1 MGNKKVLLVYASIGA
16 GHEKACKALEEAF
29 KSIGVDTITE
39 DFISNTPR
47 ALRLIIKDT
56 YLQII
61 KYIPEAYDLA
71 YKFTLHMDIK
81 EAQGLARFISLT
93 GYPFFKS
100 MFERVSPDIVISTHP
115 LTTIGFSMI
124 KRKDAPNLRLINVLT
139 DFHILNLFLA
149 QGVNFHTV
157 PNEHLLENY
166 KNKYRRNVPLIL
178 PLGVPVSL
186 NFLKNVDI
194 YEARKLLG
202 FNNDEKIVLVMA
214 GGLGLSGIVEVAETI
229 VDVSFKEKIT
239 IVFLAGKNEKTLR
252 ELSRVKGEKVG
263 ANRILYIPW
272 TEDVWLYMKA
282 VNMLISKAGG
292 VTIAEAALCGLPL
305 VIYRPLPGQERINA
319 NFLNSHSAAIV
330 AKNKEE
336 LPEFVNK
343 VLFEGHDKILREN
356 IIKLAKPNASLDIAR
371 KSLE

>member
-71 YKFTLHMDIK
+71 YRFTLHMDIK

-252 ELSRVKGEKVG
+252 ELSRVKGEKVK

>member
-71 YKFTLHMDIK
+71 YRFTLHMDIK

>member
-252 ELSRVKGEKVG
+252 ELSRVKGEKVK

>member
-1 MGNKKVLLVYASIGA
+1 MGGKRVLLIYASVGA

-47 ALRLIIKDT
+47 ALHLIIKDT

-81 EAQGLARFISLT
+81 DAQGLARFISLT

-100 MFERVSPDIVISTHP
+100 IFERVSPDVVISTHP
-115 LTTIGFSMI
+115 LTTLGFSMI
-124 KRKDAPNLRLINVLT
+124 KGKDAPNLRLINVLT

-149 QGVNFHTV
+149 QGVDFHTV

-202 FNNDEKIVLVMA
+202 FNNDEKVVLVMA

-229 VDVSFKEKIT
+229 SDVSFREKIT
-239 IVFLAGKNEKTLR
+239 IVFLTGKNEKALK
-252 ELSRVKGEKVG
+252 ELSRIENEKNR
-263 ANRILYIPW
+263 ANKILYVPW

-305 VIYRPLPGQERINA
+305 VIYKPLPGQERINA
-319 NFLNSHSAAIV
+319 NFLNSHSAAIL

-336 LPEFVNK
+336 LSEFVNK
-343 VLFEGHDKILREN
+343 VLFEGHDKTLREN
-356 IIKLAKPNASLDIAR
+356 IVKLAKPNASLDIAR